1 MSMKTQL
8 RNYSCVNTSYIV
20 DSPIDVLDNSYQD
33 VVENSDFT
41 IIIVLHLIAN
51 IIHFI
56 LIVVLYG
63 DITATRPIR
72 GNVTD
77 GYNQS
82 AEIISPQYLYQT
94 SDRRILFPDVRSCG
108 RQVDIDTG
116 LVSTV
121 HGMLMYYSSV
131 SNSYDSDNNYCG
143 I

>member
-1 MSMKTQL
+1 ML
-8 RNYSCVNTSYIV
+8 
-20 DSPIDVLDNSYQD
+20 L
-33 VVENSDFT
+33 
-41 IIIVLHLIAN
+41 LIQS
-51 IIHFI
+51 ISFF
-56 LIVVLYG
+56 IVVLYG

-94 SDRRILFPDVRSCG
+94 SDRRILFSDVRSCG

-121 HGMLMYYSSV
+121 HGMLMYYSCV
-131 SNSYDSDNNYCG
+131 SNSYDSAINSCG
-143 I
+143 V